1 MNNLKQNPILN
12 VMPLPV
18 DIILSPSW
26 WHKHEGIDFDRD
38 FFFHPARRVE
48 AERKMEQALYERW
61 GRYGLG
67 IDRNKNLPLIGAVHL
82 AVGFLLSEMLGCE
95 VRYSAD
101 APPQVIPADRDTLV
115 LDPDAAFRSE
125 AFRRFCAL
133 RDSLREKFGYLVGDV
148 NWGGV
153 LNLALDLRGQMFF
166 MDVFDN
172 PDRTCK
178 YLIGLSRVIQRFVE
192 GIQKETGTSSISVNR
207 MVRHF
212 SRPVFL
218 HSECAVTM
226 ISAEQYEKLLLP
238 IDQQW
243 SGRYRPFGIH
253 FCGTDPHRFA
263 KNFSRLPHLDFLDVG
278 WGSDVKILRQTLPN
292 TFLNIRLSPVEIV
305 DQSADEIHRTIV
317 RLVRDSGNPYLTGI
331 CCINMDDKVTD
342 ENISAIFETVEELRR
357 PFITAQKRFVE
368 TPSQPTPT
376 VKGRLSDENQQV
388 IKEDE

>member
-1 MNNLKQNPILN
+1 MNNLRRNPTLN
-12 VMPLPV
+12 VIPLPV

-26 WHKHEGIDFDRD
+26 WHKHEGINFDRD
-38 FFFHPARRVE
+38 FFFPPVRRVE
-48 AERKMEQALYERW
+48 VERKMEQALYDRW

-82 AVGFLLSEMLGCE
+82 AAGFLLSEMLGCE

-101 APPQVIPADRDTLV
+101 APPQVIPAVRDTLA

-172 PDRTCK
+172 PDRTYR
-178 YLIGLSRVIQRFVE
+178 YLIGLSLVIQRIVE

-212 SRPVFL
+212 SPSVFL

-226 ISAEQYEKLLLP
+226 ISTEQYEKLLLP
-238 IDQQW
+238 IDLQW
-243 SGRYRPFGIH
+243 SMRYRPFGIH
-253 FCGTDPHRFA
+253 FCGTDSHRFA
-263 KNFSRLPHLDFLDVG
+263 RYFSRLPHLDFLGVG
-278 WGSDVKILRQTLPN
+278 WGGDVKILRQALPN
-292 TFLNIRLSPVEIV
+292 SFLNLRLSPVEIV
-305 DQSADEIHRTIV
+305 DQTEDEIRRTIV

-331 CCINMDDKVTD
+331 CCINMDDQVKD
-342 ENISAIFETVEELRR
+342 ENILAIFETVEELRR
-357 PFITAQKRFVE
+357 SFITDQSRIVE
-368 TPSQPTPT
+368 IPSQPTPT
-376 VKGRLSDENQQV
+376 VKDRLTDQNPQV
-388 IKEDE
+388 IKEDG